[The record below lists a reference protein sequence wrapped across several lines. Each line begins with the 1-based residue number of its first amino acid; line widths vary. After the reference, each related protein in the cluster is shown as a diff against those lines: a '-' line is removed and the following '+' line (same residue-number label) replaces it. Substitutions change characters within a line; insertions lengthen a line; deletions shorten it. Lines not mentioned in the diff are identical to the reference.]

1 MNKKKYVNRNYL
13 TTTRIIALG
22 FLITVIVGTILL
34 SLPIASANGTWT
46 DLLTAAFTSTTSVCV
61 TGLVVVDTF
70 SYWSL
75 FGKGVIL
82 ILIQIGGLGIV
93 SIITLFMLLFRMK
106 ITLKSTMLLQDA
118 FNLNSKQGLLK
129 FTIKV
134 IKGTFLIEGIGAF
147 IYSFYYCREYGL
159 LKGIWFSVFH
169 AVSAFCNAGLDI
181 MGADS
186 LIPYHSNLLMMLN
199 TSFLNIMGGI
209 GFIVWWDTVEAFR
222 RIRTKKCSIR
232 SAWNGVHLQ
241 TKIAIFM
248 TLLLLI
254 GGTVVIYF
262 LERSNPD
269 TLGNLSEKDR
279 ILNAFFQSVT
289 LRTAGFAAVPQAA
302 LRPVTA
308 FFGALLMMIG
318 GSPVG
323 TAGGMKTVTIAVIF
337 FTFAAMIRNHEDT
350 EVFKRNIPVSVVK
363 KAVAIVFL
371 SMSTIFIMTILLM
384 ATNDVNLL
392 DALFEVA
399 SAVCT
404 VGLSRNLTPV
414 LNTAGQ
420 IIIMICMYIGRVGP
434 ISMVVAF
441 NTQNGKHRLL
451 HYPEED
457 VIVG

>member
-169 AVSAFCNAGLDI
+169 AVSAFCNAGLD
-181 MGADS
+181 
-186 LIPYHSNLLMMLN
+186 
-199 TSFLNIMGGI
+199 IMGGI

>member
-199 TSFLNIMGGI
+199 TSFLIIMGGI

-289 LRTAGFAAVPQAA
+289 LRTAGFAAVPTGEPPIIISNAPKKAVTGRSAA
-302 LRPVTA
+302 C
-308 FFGALLMMIG
+308 
-318 GSPVG
+318 G

>member
-93 SIITLFMLLFRMK
+93 SIITLFMLLLRMK

-134 IKGTFLIEGIGAF
+134 IKGTFLIEGIGAL
-147 IYSFYYCREYGL
+147 IYSFYYCREYGF

-169 AVSAFCNAGLDI
+169 AVSAFCNAGIDI

-186 LIPYHSNLLMMLN
+186 LISYHSNLLMMLN
-199 TSFLNIMGGI
+199 TSFLIIMGGI

-222 RIRTKKCSIR
+222 RIRTKRCSIR

-248 TLLLLI
+248 TLLTIHTTVFPSLLHP
-254 GGTVVIYF
+254 G
-262 LERSNPD
+262 L
-269 TLGNLSEKDR
+269 
-279 ILNAFFQSVT
+279 
-289 LRTAGFAAVPQAA
+289 
-302 LRPVTA
+302 
-308 FFGALLMMIG
+308 
-318 GSPVG
+318 
-323 TAGGMKTVTIAVIF
+323 
-337 FTFAAMIRNHEDT
+337 
-350 EVFKRNIPVSVVK
+350 
-363 KAVAIVFL
+363 FL
-371 SMSTIFIMTILLM
+371 SHHFLLPHQSKSQP
-384 ATNDVNLL
+384 
-392 DALFEVA
+392 F
-399 SAVCT
+399 S
-404 VGLSRNLTPV
+404 
-414 LNTAGQ
+414 
-420 IIIMICMYIGRVGP
+420 
-434 ISMVVAF
+434 
-441 NTQNGKHRLL
+441 
-451 HYPEED
+451 
-457 VIVG
+457 